1 MKRFGLRPG
10 RQKEA
15 TDSYRSS
22 KFLPNTHGVSAMSEK
37 MEDSFWLSTTEGANN
52 VVGQPL
58 AWSLSAVQ
66 SLFWMASHPNNLH
79 LGGAQTF
86 QMSVPKLAVV
96 DPKNWAL

>member
-15 TDSYRSS
+15 TESYRSS

-37 MEDSFWLSTTEGANN
+37 MKDSF
-52 VVGQPL
+52 

-66 SLFWMASHPNNLH
+66 CLFWMASHPNNLH

-86 QMSVPKLAVV
+86 QMSVPKLVVV